1 MKFQFQSNPTEL
13 SYKPTLF
20 TDAIKVL
27 VTINFCIFVL
37 QSIAG
42 AENLFFPLF
51 GLVPK
56 LVWSELMIW
65 QPFTYMFFHGGIW
78 HVLINMFVLWM
89 FGNELERLWGKKF
102 FLNYYFTTG
111 VGAGLITMI
120 FGFNSMT
127 PVVGA
132 SGAVYGVLLA
142 YGVIY
147 PNRQVYLYGLI
158 PIKSIWFVIGIG
170 VIAFFS
176 SFNNF
181 TNISHLTHLFGM
193 IIGYVYLKRPV
204 HFRTLWFSISKKVL
218 EYKIQ
223 KQEIK
228 LSHSIETERD
238 LNSILD
244 KINRESF
251 KSLTQE
257 GFIFIIFSKS
267 SWLASKNGFSP
278 KTLKFVFVTTLFSI
292 YRFILLFL
300 A

>member
-1 MKFQFQSNPTEL
+1 MKYQFQSNPGQL
-13 SYKPTLF
+13 SYKPSLF
-20 TDAIKVL
+20 TDAIKTLISV
-27 VTINFCIFVL
+27 NFAIFIL
-37 QSIAG
+37 QSISSS
-42 AENLFFPLF
+42 EIMFFSNF

-56 LVWSELMIW
+56 LTWSQLKIW
-65 QPFTYMFFHGGIW
+65 QPFTYMFFHGDIW

-89 FGNELERLWGKKF
+89 FGSELERAWGKKN
-102 FLNYYFTTG
+102 FLRFYFITG
-111 VGAGLITMI
+111 VGSGLGTML
-120 FGFNSMT
+120 FGLQSMV

-132 SGAVYGVLLA
+132 SGAIYGVLLA
-142 YGVIY
+142 YGVMF
-147 PNRQVYLYGLI
+147 PNRIVYLYGII

-193 IIGYVYLKRPV
+193 IIGYIYLKRPV
-204 HFRTLWFSISKKVL
+204 HFRTLWFSIFKKVL

-244 KINRESF
+244 KINREGF
-251 KSLTQE
+251 KSLTE
-257 GFIFIIFSKS
+257 EEEDR
-267 SWLASKNGFSP
+267 LYKNS
-278 KTLKFVFVTTLFSI
+278 KTLSKGKKKD
-292 YRFILLFL
+292 
-300 A
+300 